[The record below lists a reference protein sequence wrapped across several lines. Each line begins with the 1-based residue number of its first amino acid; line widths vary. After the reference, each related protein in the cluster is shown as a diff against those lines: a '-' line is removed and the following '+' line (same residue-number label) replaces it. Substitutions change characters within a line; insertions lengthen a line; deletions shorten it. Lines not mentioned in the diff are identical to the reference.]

1 MKINNYIIKNIG
13 KILSESYKW
22 RNRELL
28 EKSGSTIPIL
38 TFGKAVN
45 YNKYYLIISL
55 IISVFIEKL
64 FAEKITT
71 FLMTSLSIFIG
82 LFISILILIFDKFLN
97 RNEKYKKEIIETRN
111 PDLKPNFIR
120 TRNFTRRFTFVLLES
135 LIIAFSTIVLLLI
148 SLVYNDIFLEN
159 LLDYK
164 FVGVD
169 IIKPENISTFFINFF
184 IIITKTLIVTL
195 LIRFCIFLFFLI
207 GSLGEYMKGVLYGKV
222 DI

>member
-28 EKSGSTIPIL
+28 EKSGSTNPTL
-38 TFGKAVN
+38 TFGKVVIS
-45 YNKYYLIISL
+45 NKYYLIVSLMIS
-55 IISVFIEKL
+55 IFVEKL
-64 FAEKITT
+64 FDEKITT

-97 RNEKYKKEIIETRN
+97 RNEKYKKEIIESKN

-135 LIIAFSTIVLLLI
+135 LIIAFSAIVLLLI
-148 SLVYNDIFLEN
+148 SLVCNDIFLKN

-164 FVGVD
+164 FVLID
-169 IIKPENISTFFINFF
+169 ISEPENIGTFFTNFF
-184 IIITKTLIVTL
+184 VILTKTLIVTL

-222 DI
+222 DV

>member
-28 EKSGSTIPIL
+28 EKSGSTNPTL
-38 TFGKAVN
+38 TFGKVVIS
-45 YNKYYLIISL
+45 NKYYLIVSLLIS
-55 IISVFIEKL
+55 IFVEKL
-64 FAEKITT
+64 FDEKITT

-97 RNEKYKKEIIETRN
+97 RNEKYKKEIIESKN

-135 LIIAFSTIVLLLI
+135 LIIAFSAIVLLLI
-148 SLVYNDIFLEN
+148 SLVCNDIFLKN
-159 LLDYK
+159 SLDYK
-164 FVGVD
+164 FVLID
-169 IIKPENISTFFINFF
+169 ISEPENIGTFFTNFF
-184 IIITKTLIVTL
+184 VILTKTLIVTL

-222 DI
+222 DV